1 MEGAS
6 GGCPYNRNGRLSLST
21 GGAELSGA
29 AVRRGTVSVQRRTGQ
44 VPPPSGGDMTE
55 FNSNDDM
62 DIDLPPEWSTGSTQR
77 SEAGGVLRF
86 STVDWEERAR
96 VAENGAERLQG
107 VIDSLRGVRDV
118 NHFGDCV
125 EGHNMH
131 ARVSAAIT
139 AWRLEVTRQREQLIQ
154 LAAIAGLRGKG

>member
-62 DIDLPPEWSTGSTQR
+62 DIDLPPEWSTGSTQ
-77 SEAGGVLRF
+77 
-86 STVDWEERAR
+86 
-96 VAENGAERLQG
+96 
-107 VIDSLRGVRDV
+107 
-118 NHFGDCV
+118 
-125 EGHNMH
+125 
-131 ARVSAAIT
+131 
-139 AWRLEVTRQREQLIQ
+139 
-154 LAAIAGLRGKG
+154 GLRPVVFCGSRRSIGKRERGLQKMVLNGCKE